1 LVVVHEKNH
10 TKGGAAVSE
19 ENNNGADVALE
30 GFGGKV
36 AVKNVKRVET
46 LANIATLILVCLI
59 AYGGYLHVA
68 HASKQA
74 DVLEQTFK
82 EMTAAQREQ
91 NCLIAIPES
100 QREHKADFCKR
111 ITR

>member
-1 LVVVHEKNH
+1 M
-10 TKGGAAVSE
+10 SE
-19 ENNNGADVALE
+19 QQDGADLALKIAGQE
-30 GFGGKV
+30 V
-36 AVKNVKRVET
+36 NLRNVKRIET
-46 LANIATLILVCLI
+46 LANIATLIIVVLI